1 MFYHWS
7 MVVVVNGAAR
17 FEWFLELTEGS
28 TEEVKNN
35 IMKEKMKEIT
45 MVSNILYFSH
55 RLELKEL

>member
-7 MVVVVNGAAR
+7 MVVVANGAAS

-35 IMKEKMKEIT
+35 MKEKMKEIT
-45 MVSNILYFSH
+45 MVSNILNFSH